1 MRTINLALT
10 IFSILFLVTTYQAI
24 AQKQQLSDQAVISL
38 ITADPGEE
46 LYSLFGHSAIRVKD
60 TVNNQDLVFN
70 YGTFNFNTPNFYMK
84 FTRGKLLYMLSIQQ
98 FDRFKRSYEY
108 EKRDLKEQ
116 ILNLTQDQKQ
126 AIFQFLLWNYQPEN
140 RYYKYDFFFDNCA
153 TRIRDVFIDELPG
166 LNFQFEYVKEGLVSG
181 TLLMNT

>member
-70 YGTFNFNTPNFYMK
+70 YGRAKIRN
-84 FTRGKLLYMLSIQQ
+84 LLI
-98 FDRFKRSYEY
+98 EC
-108 EKRDLKEQ
+108 EGHVLKG
-116 ILNLTQDQKQ
+116 I
-126 AIFQFLLWNYQPEN
+126 
-140 RYYKYDFFFDNCA
+140 C
-153 TRIRDVFIDELPG
+153 
-166 LNFQFEYVKEGLVSG
+166 
-181 TLLMNT
+181 